1 MCLPFMSEEEI
12 FDSIKALLV
21 DRLQLEPE
29 EIHLEANLMD
39 DLDVDSL
46 LAAEIAM
53 SVEDD
58 YDLQINNEELAN
70 LKTVTDIINLVKVKL
85 AN

>member
-1 MCLPFMSEEEI
+1 MSEAEI

-29 EIHLEANLMD
+29 EINLEANLMD

-53 SVEDD
+53 SVEDN

-70 LKTVTDIINLVKVKL
+70 LRTVTDIINLVKAKL
-85 AN
+85 AH